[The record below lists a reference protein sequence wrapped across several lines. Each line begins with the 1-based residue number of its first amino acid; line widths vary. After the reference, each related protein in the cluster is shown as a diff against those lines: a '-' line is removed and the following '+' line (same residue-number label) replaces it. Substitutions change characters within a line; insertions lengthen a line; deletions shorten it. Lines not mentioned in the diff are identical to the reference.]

1 MGVNDT
7 NPNPDQ
13 NATTT
18 DEGSVSCSD
27 SGYIAEEYNLGLHIA
42 SFFIILATSSLG
54 AFIPVISTRN
64 PNLKVPKLVYF
75 STKHFGTGVI
85 LATAFI
91 HMIPTAF
98 EALSEDCLPEIWHN
112 YAWPG
117 AISMMAAL
125 LVFFIEYLA
134 TNYTDEFDDK
144 NKEILPR
151 NDDNI
156 KGAAE
161 VTNISQPNGTLV
173 VLTNSSQT
181 IGVVVLEFGICFHSV
196 IIGMALSVASGTEF
210 ISLFCA
216 LVFHQTFEGL
226 GLGSR
231 IAALKLPEGSFKPWL
246 MSLAY
251 GATTP
256 LGIAIGLSVRET
268 YNPSSSTALI
278 VQGVLDAISA
288 GILLYAALVELLASD
303 FIYGSQFRKYS
314 TLQKLYAFFLLLLGA
329 GMMALIEFIIY
340 FKNIFKRLIDE
351 ELDKDFKNIEKPTQK
366 DDLNLKEIFTWILM
380 KLILKNQ
387 RI

>member
-1 MGVNDT
+1 
-7 NPNPDQ
+7 
-13 NATTT
+13 
-18 DEGSVSCSD
+18 
-27 SGYIAEEYNLGLHIA
+27 
-42 SFFIILATSSLG
+42 
-54 AFIPVISTRN
+54 
-64 PNLKVPKLVYF
+64 
-75 STKHFGTGVI
+75 
-85 LATAFI
+85 
-91 HMIPTAF
+91 MIPTAF

-246 MSLAY
+246 
-251 GATTP
+251 
-256 LGIAIGLSVRET
+256 
-268 YNPSSSTALI
+268 
-278 VQGVLDAISA
+278 
-288 GILLYAALVELLASD
+288 
-303 FIYGSQFRKYS
+303 
-314 TLQKLYAFFLLLLGA
+314 
-329 GMMALIEFIIY
+329 
-340 FKNIFKRLIDE
+340 
-351 ELDKDFKNIEKPTQK
+351 
-366 DDLNLKEIFTWILM
+366 
-380 KLILKNQ
+380 
-387 RI
+387 

>member
-1 MGVNDT
+1 MSRPNILLLVFYAFLTFAYAQTPDVNDT

-13 NATTT
+13 SATTT

-64 PNLKVPKLVYF
+64 PNLK
-75 STKHFGTGVI
+75 
-85 LATAFI
+85 
-91 HMIPTAF
+91 MIPTAF

-329 GMMALIEFIIY
+329 GMMALIGY
-340 FKNIFKRLIDE
+340 
-351 ELDKDFKNIEKPTQK
+351 
-366 DDLNLKEIFTWILM
+366 WA
-380 KLILKNQ
+380 
-387 RI
+387 

>member
-1 MGVNDT
+1 MSLAYCKPIHSMYIYPTFFFAFSAFLNFAYAQTPGVNNT
-7 NPNPDQ
+7 NPDPDQ

-18 DEGSVSCSD
+18 DEGSDSCSD
-27 SGYIAEEYNLGLHIA
+27 NGYIAEEYNLSLHIA
-42 SFFIILATSSLG
+42 SFFIILVTSSMG
-54 AFIPVISTRN
+54 AFIPVIADRT
-64 PNLKVPKLVYF
+64 
-75 STKHFGTGVI
+75 TKHFGTGVI

-125 LVFFIEYLA
+125 LVFFIEYLS

-151 NDDNI
+151 NDNDT
-156 KGAAE
+156 KGTTE
-161 VTNISQPNGTLV
+161 IINISQPNGTLV

-181 IGVVVLEFGICFHSV
+181 IGVIVLEVGICFHSV
-196 IIGMALSVASGTEF
+196 IIGIALSVANGTEF
-210 ISLFCA
+210 ISLLCA

-251 GATTP
+251 GTTTP
-256 LGIAIGLSVRET
+256 LGVAIGLGIRET

-288 GILLYAALVELLASD
+288 GILLYAGLVELLASD
-303 FIYGSQFRKYS
+303 FIYGSKFRNYHA
-314 TLQKLYAFFLLLLGA
+314 TQKLYAFFLLLLGA
-329 GMMALIEFIIY
+329 GMMALIGVFIY
-340 FKNIFKRLIDE
+340 
-351 ELDKDFKNIEKPTQK
+351 DFPFPLTSAI
-366 DDLNLKEIFTWILM
+366 I
-380 KLILKNQ
+380 
-387 RI
+387 

>member
-1 MGVNDT
+1 
-7 NPNPDQ
+7 
-13 NATTT
+13 
-18 DEGSVSCSD
+18 
-27 SGYIAEEYNLGLHIA
+27 
-42 SFFIILATSSLG
+42 
-54 AFIPVISTRN
+54 
-64 PNLKVPKLVYF
+64 
-75 STKHFGTGVI
+75 
-85 LATAFI
+85 
-91 HMIPTAF
+91 
-98 EALSEDCLPEIWHN
+98 
-112 YAWPG
+112 
-117 AISMMAAL
+117 
-125 LVFFIEYLA
+125 
-134 TNYTDEFDDK
+134 
-144 NKEILPR
+144 
-151 NDDNI
+151 
-156 KGAAE
+156 AAE

-329 GMMALIEFIIY
+329 GMMALI
-340 FKNIFKRLIDE
+340 
-351 ELDKDFKNIEKPTQK
+351 
-366 DDLNLKEIFTWILM
+366 
-380 KLILKNQ
+380 
-387 RI
+387 

>member
-1 MGVNDT
+1 MYIYPTVFFTFSAFLTFAYAQTPDENNT
-7 NPNPDQ
+7 NPDPDQ

-18 DEGSVSCSD
+18 DEGSDSCGD
-27 SGYIAEEYNLGLHIA
+27 SGYIAEEYNLSLHIA
-42 SFFIILATSSLG
+42 SFFIILVTSSMG
-54 AFIPVISTRN
+54 AFIPVIADRN
-64 PNLKVPKLVYF
+64 SKWRVPKLVSF

-125 LVFFIEYLA
+125 MVFFIEYLA
-134 TNYTDEFDDK
+134 TNYADEFDDK

-151 NDDNI
+151 NDDDT
-156 KGAAE
+156 KGTAE
-161 VTNISQPNGTLV
+161 ITNIIQPSGTLV

-181 IGVVVLEFGICFHSV
+181 IGVIVLEFGICFHSV
-196 IIGMALSVASGTEF
+196 IIGMALSIASGTEF
-210 ISLFCA
+210 ISLLCA

-231 IAALKLPEGSFKPWL
+231 IAELKLPEGSFKPWL

-256 LGIAIGLSVRET
+256 LGVAIGLGVRET

-303 FIYGSQFRKYS
+303 FIYGSKFRNYRA
-314 TLQKLYAFFLLLLGA
+314 TQKLYAFFLLLLGV
-329 GMMALIEFIIY
+329 GMMALIGY
-340 FKNIFKRLIDE
+340 
-351 ELDKDFKNIEKPTQK
+351 
-366 DDLNLKEIFTWILM
+366 WA
-380 KLILKNQ
+380 
-387 RI
+387 